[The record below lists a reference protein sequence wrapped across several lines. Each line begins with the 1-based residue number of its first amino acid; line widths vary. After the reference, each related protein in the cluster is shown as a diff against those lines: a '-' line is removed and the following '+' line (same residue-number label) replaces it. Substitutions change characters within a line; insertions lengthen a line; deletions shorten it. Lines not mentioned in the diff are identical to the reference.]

1 MIIKNRSESEEL
13 RVLKAL
19 NSRMDL
25 AERKNN
31 IFPIYRKGLKVR

>member
-1 MIIKNRSESEEL
+1 MFLKNRYESEEL

-25 AERKNN
+25 VEKEKQYYSNLQ
-31 IFPIYRKGLKVR
+31 K